1 MAIRPAH
8 GWRII
13 GVAVAGGL
21 LCAAC
26 GSSTTSSPG
35 GGASPS
41 PSPTPA
47 AATSPPASPASAV
60 CQDAAALHASVD
72 KLLHVRIGK
81 GTVDEIKSDV
91 ADVKA
96 QLSALTASAHGQM
109 QAQTSAV
116 KAALDK
122 VEKAV
127 SDMSSHFSASTV
139 KGVATALAGLSSAV
153 GTLLTSLDPQCPN
166 LSASPSPSA

>member
-47 AATSPPASPASAV
+47 AATSPPASPASA
-60 CQDAAALHASVD
+60 LHASVD

-96 QLSALTASAHGQM
+96 KLSALTASAHGQM

-127 SDMSSHFSASTV
+127 SDMSAHFSASTV

>member
-47 AATSPPASPASAV
+47 AATS
-60 CQDAAALHASVD
+60 
-72 KLLHVRIGK
+72 HVRIGK

-96 QLSALTASAHGQM
+96 KLSALTASAHGQM